1 MGKNI
6 PAWGL
11 DLNAD
16 PLRRSVI
23 ERARDTGQM
32 ASSSGVTL
40 LRDGSAS
47 VSSTLLRLALYRGGG
62 APGSIE
68 ERQRLYWGM
77 VGSTV
82 RVGEMIEATL
92 SKEILSRAQ
101 LQIYEVGN
109 APGEGA
115 GGDTLLFDSVA
126 SGAATAPDPAEFS
139 GYAVTHRLAVADRAW
154 RLRIRPREDPVDLP
168 DQARSD

>member
-1 MGKNI
+1 MGKTI

-62 APGSIE
+62 APGSVE

-101 LQIYEVGN
+101 LQIYEIS
-109 APGEGA
+109 EGTA
-115 GGDTLLFDSVA
+115 GGTPLFQSA
-126 SGAATAPDPAEFS
+126 TSGAAPTAPPPGGFSRPA
-139 GYAVTHRLAVADRAW
+139 GAPPLAVADSGGG
-154 RLRIRPREDPVDLP
+154 PG
-168 DQARSD
+168 RSFPQ